1 MPLKLLF
8 AAAVAGL
15 ALAPVLGLGAY
26 PMHLAITA
34 LLWSYIYT
42 CWSLMGRLGLVSFGH
57 GAFIG
62 IGAYT
67 VVLCW
72 NLFGWSPW
80 LSAPLAVVLA
90 LVLAA
95 VVGWPCFRL
104 GIIGNYFAIVTL
116 ALAEVVR
123 LVIIALRDW
132 TGGNLGITPKPPP
145 ADAAGAAA
153 ALWTLQF
160 ADKRVWFYV
169 VLVFW
174 LISLAVWRWV
184 DRSMQ
189 RSALDAITEDEE
201 AAASI
206 GINVARH
213 KLLITLLSAGLT
225 CLGGVLYALYQRYIN
240 PETVSGLT
248 LSLQVV
254 FGVIAGGMGVL
265 LGPTVGAVLLLAM
278 SEGLRLAL
286 GNELANID
294 RLIYGALLVL
304 FIIYLPRG
312 ALHRVGRRRRQR
324 MDADAGAGAGAGAGA
339 VKPLPGSTL
348 GG

>member
-1 MPLKLLF
+1 MQSKILF
-8 AAAVAGL
+8 TVAVAAL
-15 ALAPVLGLGAY
+15 ALAPLLGLGAY
-26 PMHLAITA
+26 PMHLVITA

-67 VVLCW
+67 VVLTW

-90 LVLAA
+90 LALAA

-123 LVIIALRDW
+123 LLIIALRDW
-132 TGGNLGITPKPPP
+132 TGGTLGITPKPPP
-145 ADAAGAAA
+145 ADPGA

-169 VLVFW
+169 VLVVW
-174 LISLAVWRWV
+174 LIGLAVWRRI
-184 DRSMQ
+184 DQSMQ
-189 RSALDAITEDEE
+189 RSALDAIAEDEE

-206 GINVARH
+206 GINVARR
-213 KLLITLLSAGLT
+213 KLAITLLSAGLT
-225 CLGGVLYALYQRYIN
+225 CFGGVLYALYQRYIN

-248 LSLQVV
+248 LSLQIV
-254 FGVIAGGMGVL
+254 FGVIAGGMSVV
-265 LGPTVGAVLLLAM
+265 LGPTVGAVLLLVM

-294 RLIYGALLVL
+294 RLLYGALLVL

-312 ALHRVGRRRRQR
+312 VIGEALHWAGRRRRER
-324 MDADAGAGAGAGAGA
+324 NDPAAVGPAAGR
-339 VKPLPGSTL
+339 P
-348 GG
+348 

>member
-1 MPLKLLF
+1 MPSKLLF
-8 AAAVAGL
+8 AAAVCAL
-15 ALAPVLGLGAY
+15 ALAPLLGLGAY
-26 PMHLAITA
+26 PMHLVITA

-67 VVLCW
+67 VVLAW
-72 NLFGWSPW
+72 NLLGWSPW
-80 LSAPLAVVLA
+80 LSAPLAVMLA

-132 TGGNLGITPKPPP
+132 TGGNLGITPNPPP
-145 ADAAGAAA
+145 ADPGA

-160 ADKRVWFYV
+160 ADKRVWFYI
-169 VLVFW
+169 VLVVW
-174 LISLAVWRWV
+174 LIGLAVWRSV

-189 RSALDAITEDEE
+189 RSALDAIAEDEE

-206 GINVARH
+206 GINVSRR
-213 KLLITLLSAGLT
+213 KLAITLLSAGLT
-225 CLGGVLYALYQRYIN
+225 CFGGVLYALYQRYIN

-254 FGVIAGGMGVL
+254 FGVIAGGMAVV
-265 LGPTVGAVLLLAM
+265 LGPTIGAVLLLAM

-286 GNELANID
+286 GNDLANID

-312 ALHRVGRRRRQR
+312 VLGQALHWAGRRRRQR
-324 MDADAGAGAGAGAGA
+324 NEPDAVGPAAGT
-339 VKPLPGSTL
+339 P
-348 GG
+348 

>member
-1 MPLKLLF
+1 MQSKILF
-8 AAAVAGL
+8 TVAVAAL
-15 ALAPVLGLGAY
+15 ALAPVFGLGAY
-26 PMHLAITA
+26 PMHLVITA

-67 VVLCW
+67 VVLTW

-132 TGGNLGITPKPPP
+132 TGGNLGITPNPPQ
-145 ADAAGAAA
+145 ADSGA

-169 VLVFW
+169 VLVVW
-174 LISLAVWRWV
+174 LIGLAVWRRI
-184 DRSMQ
+184 DHSMQ
-189 RSALDAITEDEE
+189 RSALDAIAEDEE

-206 GINVARH
+206 GINVTAR
-213 KLLITLLSAGLT
+213 KMTITLLSAGLT

-248 LSLQVV
+248 LSLQIV
-254 FGVIAGGMGVL
+254 FGVIAGGMAVL

-286 GNELANID
+286 GNDLANID

-312 ALHRVGRRRRQR
+312 VIGETLHWAERRRRER
-324 MDADAGAGAGAGAGA
+324 NDPVAVGPAAGR
-339 VKPLPGSTL
+339 P
-348 GG
+348 

>member
-1 MPLKLLF
+1 
-8 AAAVAGL
+8 
-15 ALAPVLGLGAY
+15 
-26 PMHLAITA
+26 
-34 LLWSYIYT
+34 
-42 CWSLMGRLGLVSFGH
+42 MGRLGLVSFGH
-57 GAFIG
+57 GAFVG
-62 IGAYT
+62 LGAYT
-67 VVLCW
+67 VVLAW

-80 LSAPLAVVLA
+80 LSAPIAVVLA

-104 GIIGNYFAIVTL
+104 GIVGHYFAIVTL

-132 TGGNLGITPKPPP
+132 TGGNLGITPNPPP
-145 ADAAGAAA
+145 ADAGA

-160 ADKRVWFYV
+160 ADKRIWFYV
-169 VLVFW
+169 VLVAW
-174 LISLAVWRWV
+174 LIGLAVWRHV

-189 RSALDAITEDEE
+189 RIALDAITEDEE

-206 GINVARH
+206 GINVSRR
-213 KLLITLLSAGLT
+213 KLSITLLSAGLT
-225 CLGGVLYALYQRYIN
+225 CIGGVLYALYQRYIN

-248 LSLQVV
+248 LSLQIV

-286 GNELANID
+286 GNDLANVD
-294 RLIYGALLVL
+294 RLLYGALLVL

-312 ALHRVGRRRRQR
+312 VIGEALHWARRQR
-324 MDADAGAGAGAGAGA
+324 RPRSDLAA
-339 VKPLPGSTL
+339 VGPAPNTR
-348 GG
+348 